1 MNAEVGTRWGLM
13 VNCDVEE
20 SGERFVYRS
29 ESVGRVTLNLDVGC
43 DVLPGVTGVEGRA
56 ACQLNQ
62 KMKCGYKNIPYPDL
76 LQVLSG
82 DVPVLSYAVPCVV
95 PG

>member
-29 ESVGRVTLNLDVGC
+29 ESVGRVTLDLDVGC
-43 DVLPGVTGVEGRA
+43 DVLPGVTGVEG
-56 ACQLNQ
+56 
-62 KMKCGYKNIPYPDL
+62 
-76 LQVLSG
+76 
-82 DVPVLSYAVPCVV
+82 
-95 PG
+95 